1 MNGGIRNH
9 PLDGPSSYVAE
20 SEDSSLALE
29 SSYSEDDDSS
39 ETPLTDDD
47 DLRFPSIGD
56 SDEEYPVPR
65 AIRALL
71 EGFTP
76 REMQRIQA
84 DEAWVLPAI
93 QTPEIDG
100 EGYTRNWKLILG
112 VVAIT
117 CATGYL
123 IVAGPNAATLD
134 VSGTCGGW
142 HIVVSGSYK
151 ISLTSSPKRLQEVT
165 GLGASPLKVAT
176 AAAPYFTSE
185 RTYDGALHP
194 SLASIHA
201 ALPVP
206 EQITGAGTGIY
217 EASYL
222 VIAGVYH
229 TVLDSVVAGT
239 YGVSR
244 LHRYR
249 GVMRIYVA
257 LSGTLIMAVTGTC
270 QVLHLVGERTYCDVE
285 SVVAPVPGIF
295 VGAVAAAV
303 NGISQLGQRAGKLF
317 ADLNPMRLMR
327 YRLRA

>member
-1 MNGGIRNH
+1 MGPPGDPNGAGGVR
-9 PLDGPSSYVAE
+9 AKE
-20 SEDSSLALE
+20 
-29 SSYSEDDDSS
+29 
-39 ETPLTDDD
+39 ET
-47 DLRFPSIGD
+47 R
-56 SDEEYPVPR
+56 R
-65 AIRALL
+65 
-71 EGFTP
+71 
-76 REMQRIQA
+76 
-84 DEAWVLPAI
+84 PA
-93 QTPEIDG
+93 QQPEIDG

-134 VSGTCGGW
+134 VGDLRGLAYCRGYW
-142 HIVVSGSYK
+142 VWRIVKG
-151 ISLTSSPKRLQEVT
+151 
-165 GLGASPLKVAT
+165 AT

-194 SLASIHA
+194 SLASVHA

-206 EQITGAGTGIY
+206 EQITGAVTGIY

-229 TVLDSVVAGT
+229 MVLDSVVAGT

-249 GVMRIYVA
+249 AVARIYVA

-285 SVVAPVPGIF
+285 SVVAPVSGIF

-303 NGISQLGQRAGKLF
+303 NGISQLGQRAGKYF

-327 YRLRA
+327 YRFRA